1 MKVTYGYCRISQRKQ
16 NIQRQVRNIQAAYPD
31 LPEKQILRE
40 AFTGTRV
47 DGRKVFEKLLKAAR
61 EGKVERIIFDS
72 VSRMSRDAESGFAL
86 YRELY
91 GLDVD
96 LVFLK
101 EPHINTR
108 VYREAAEKQIADIE
122 TGDEAANELM
132 KAIVSGIN
140 RYMMRLAEKQIMI
153 AFQQAEK
160 EVQDLQ
166 QRTKEGLQTAVLNG
180 KTLGRPKGLRPHIKK
195 EAPAKKVIRKY
206 SRDFDGTLPDVDVL
220 KLARVSRNTFYKYK
234 RQLREDDFLMGSL

>member
-1 MKVTYGYCRISQRKQ
+1 MKATYGYCRISQRKQ
-16 NIQRQVRNIQAAYPD
+16 NIERQVRNIMAAYPD
-31 LPEKQILRE
+31 LSDKQVLRE

-47 DGRKVFEKLLKAAR
+47 EGRKVFEKLLKAAR

-86 YRELY
+86 YQELY
-91 GLDVD
+91 GLNVD

-101 EPHINTR
+101 EPHINTS
-108 VYREAAEKQIADIE
+108 VYRDAAEKQIAAIQ
-122 TGDEAANELM
+122 TGDDAADELM
-132 KAIVSGIN
+132 KAITDGIN

-160 EVQDLQ
+160 EVADLQ

-180 KTLGRPKGLRPHIKK
+180 KTLGRPKGIKPHIRK
-195 EAPAKKVIRKY
+195 EKPTKDIIRKY

-220 KLARVSRNTFYKYK
+220 KLISVSRNTFYKYK
-234 RQLREDDFLMGSL
+234 KDLREE